1 MNVEFINLSNLSE
14 EDEFLAAQYSEN
26 FGIRKEIAYLMISKG
41 IKTTEDAE
49 NFLYPEKLPSPSPY
63 LLTDMDKL
71 VERVKLAAD
80 GGEKIVV
87 YGDYDADG
95 ISAAYILFR
104 AIKAYSASSD
114 VSVLIPD
121 RKFGYGLS
129 EETVELLAEEFQPD
143 LVVTCD
149 LGISCKEEIR
159 TLIEDAGID
168 VVVSDHHELPE
179 ELPDCPC
186 VNPKRDVGKYPCID
200 LCGAGV
206 AYKIAEAL
214 VPDKANDFLE
224 FAALAT
230 VADSVP
236 LISENRKIV
245 KEGLKMMNKSPSTA
259 IKALIDG
266 SKIKG
271 EITSST
277 IAFVMAPR
285 INASGRMGVAS
296 RSLGLFLE
304 DDYDRALEIVE
315 DISKDNLA
323 RQKICSEIFE
333 SAYSQY
339 NKESDTFGVVLAND
353 NWHSGLLGIVAS
365 KISEEYHKP
374 AILFTDVDSNYRGSG
389 RSIEGINLFEAL
401 SSMTDL
407 FITFGGHA
415 QACGLT
421 IAKRNFGEFKR
432 RFNEYLSN
440 RVDISHYVPKVYYDV
455 DCDKV
460 DVDVSMLQSLALL
473 EPFGV
478 GNPKPCFLKTDKSLM
493 LYPSSNPNHL
503 IGDGKDKYLTCFNYG
518 KYADVLRNGTT
529 KKLLLDYHIDEYNGK
544 RSAKASLKSFYTTV
558 DKDFDEEE
566 LLYSYLFSLDT
577 EYYLPLS
584 EDAFSDL
591 LSNNPFGIL
600 AIGNTAHG
608 INLLERSMH
617 GKNYLEE
624 SGAIVIKSNLNR
636 LLIAPETP
644 INFEKF
650 RTVVFAE
657 EYANFPYELL
667 PESAKIYTLSDKS
680 FLEKLNVSQNRDLF
694 IKCYMAIK
702 ALDNTQVFS
711 YKNIVTPLSDL
722 PIKKAEIMTAFAVF
736 KELGLIKIENGR
748 LKVVSGKKVDLSQSA
763 IYKEL
768 KK

>member
-1 MNVEFINLSNLSE
+1 MN
-14 EDEFLAAQYSEN
+14 
-26 FGIRKEIAYLMISKG
+26 
-41 IKTTEDAE
+41 
-49 NFLYPEKLPSPSPY
+49 
-63 LLTDMDKL
+63 
-71 VERVKLAAD
+71 
-80 GGEKIVV
+80 
-87 YGDYDADG
+87 
-95 ISAAYILFR
+95 
-104 AIKAYSASSD
+104 
-114 VSVLIPD
+114 
-121 RKFGYGLS
+121 
-129 EETVELLAEEFQPD
+129 
-143 LVVTCD
+143 
-149 LGISCKEEIR
+149 
-159 TLIEDAGID
+159 
-168 VVVSDHHELPE
+168 
-179 ELPDCPC
+179 
-186 VNPKRDVGKYPCID
+186 
-200 LCGAGV
+200 
-206 AYKIAEAL
+206 
-214 VPDKANDFLE
+214 
-224 FAALAT
+224 
-230 VADSVP
+230 
-236 LISENRKIV
+236 NR
-245 KEGLKMMNKSPSTA
+245 PSTA

-285 INASGRMGVAS
+285 INASGRMGVAA
-296 RSLGLFLE
+296 RSLELFLE
-304 DDYDRALEIVE
+304 NDYDRALEIVE
-315 DISKDNLA
+315 DISKDNLT

-333 SAYSQY
+333 TAYSQY
-339 NKESDTFGVVLAND
+339 NKESDTFGVIIAND

-374 AILFTDVDSNYRGSG
+374 AILFTDVDGNYRGSG

-421 IAKRNFGEFKR
+421 IAKKNFAEFKR
-432 RFNEYLSN
+432 RFNEYLAKHA
-440 RVDISHYVPKVYYDV
+440 DITRYVPKVYYDV

-460 DVDVSMLQSLALL
+460 DVDVSVLQSLALL

-518 KYADVLRNGTT
+518 KYADVLRSGTT
-529 KKLLLDYHIDEYNGK
+529 KRLLLDYHIDEYNGK

-558 DKDFDEEE
+558 DRDVFDEDD

-584 EDAFSDL
+584 EDSFVNL
-591 LSNNPFGIL
+591 LENNPFGVL
-600 AIGNTAHG
+600 AIGNTAQG
-608 INLLERSMH
+608 VKLLEKLAR
-617 GKNYLEE
+617 GKTYLEE
-624 SGAIVIKSNLNR
+624 SDAVVIKSNLNR
-636 LLIAPETP
+636 LLIAPKTP

-650 RTVVFAE
+650 KTIVFAE

-680 FLEKLNVSQNRDLF
+680 FFEKLNVSQNRDLF

-702 ALDNTQVFS
+702 ALDNAQAFS

-722 PIKKAEIMTAFAVF
+722 PIEKGEIMTAFAVF